1 MSSHPNHLA
10 VTNDLEKGQTPK
22 YISSFGYR
30 SPPQGASNDPLSP
43 TFGAA
48 FSPKSTPPMS
58 PLALIPTGEAGA
70 ILNTS
75 SLTLSGPLN
84 ISAPLAVSSIP
95 ALSLDSPGSETVS
108 PGPVSFHSHLGSQNT
123 LIITLERE
131 SKKNKKADDI
141 HRPESDIGCEKITGM
156 AETALP
162 TLSFKPDVPSTP
174 STAPAVAAVPAKIKG
189 SRYIK
194 FMLWFNTYRKF
205 FTAVVTFN
213 LIAILLAI
221 LGRFPYARVNN
232 GAFILG
238 NLMTAVLM
246 RNEIFGRL
254 LYLAVNTLLAKWPP
268 LCIRLAATSTLQHL
282 GGIHSGCA
290 LSGTAWLIFRVVLLI
305 THAAK
310 NNRAV
315 IATGIITNLAIC
327 ISVLSAFPWV
337 RNTRHNVFE
346 RHHRFM
352 GWFGLAFTWIFV
364 MLSNGYEDEN
374 GVWNWEGGHIL
385 KTQDLYF
392 VCAMTI
398 LIGLPWAC
406 TRKVAVT
413 VELPSSKVAVLR
425 FDRGM
430 QQGLLGRIGRTSIME
445 YHAFGIISE
454 GKHAKYHYMVA
465 GVQGDFTRSL
475 VDNPPTHLWTREL
488 KFAGVSNTSRLYKR
502 GIRIATGT
510 GIGAALSTCLQ
521 SKDWFLIWIGS
532 DQEKT
537 FGKTIAGMIENGIE
551 PERRI
556 LWDTKKL
563 KRPDTMKL
571 LKETYEMWNAEV
583 IFITSN
589 LGGNTEMMEGCRSLG
604 MPAFGTLWDF

>member
-1 MSSHPNHLA
+1 MSSPPDHFD
-10 VTNDLEKGQTPK
+10 VTNDLEKGQAPK
-22 YISSFGYR
+22 YDASFAHG
-30 SPPQGASNDPLSP
+30 SPLQEASNDPLSP
-43 TFGAA
+43 TFGAS
-48 FSPKSTPPMS
+48 FSPKLTPQMS
-58 PLALIPTGEAGA
+58 PLALAPTSHAGA
-70 ILNTS
+70 MPNIS
-75 SLTLSGPLN
+75 SLTLSSPLN
-84 ISAPLAVSSIP
+84 LSAPLPTSSIP
-95 ALSLDSPGSETVS
+95 ALSLGSPASGAVA
-108 PGPVSFHSHLGSQNT
+108 PGPLPMLSPPEPEHT
-123 LIITLERE
+123 LTITPTRNSEKDEEMEEKLQ
-131 SKKNKKADDI
+131 S
-141 HRPESDIGCEKITGM
+141 ESDISCEKITEM
-156 AETALP
+156 PETVLA
-162 TLSFKPDVPSTP
+162 TLSFKHDATATP
-174 STAPAVAAVPAKIKG
+174 TPIPVVATPPAKIEA

-194 FMLWFNTYRKF
+194 FLLWFNTYRKF
-205 FTAVVTFN
+205 FTVVVTFN
-213 LIAILLAI
+213 FITILLAA
-221 LGRFPYARVNN
+221 LNRFPYARANN

-246 RNEIFGRL
+246 RNEMFGRL
-254 LYLAVNTLLAKWPP
+254 LYLTANTFLAKWPP

-290 LSGTAWLIFRVVLLI
+290 LSGTAWLIFRVVFLI
-305 THAAK
+305 IHATM

-374 GVWNWEGGHIL
+374 GVWNWEGSHIL

-406 TRKVAVT
+406 TRKVAVH
-413 VELPSSKVAVLR
+413 VEIPSSKVAILR

-488 KFAGVSNTSRLYKR
+488 KFAGVSNTSKLYRR
-502 GIRIATGT
+502 GIRVATGT

-537 FGKTIAGMIENGIE
+537 FGKTIAGMIESGIE

-556 LWDTKKL
+556 LWDTKQL
-563 KRPDTMKL
+563 KRPNTMKL
-571 LKETYEMWNAEV
+571 LKETYEKWNAEV
-583 IFITSN
+583 IIITSN
-589 LGGNTEMMEGCRSLG
+589 LGGNTEMMEGCKSLG
-604 MPAFGTLWDF
+604 IPAFGTLWDF